1 VNCLVGKGE
10 VCDKVVVAVVVV
22 FRGRDRDGCV
32 EKALLAGQCVE
43 ALFKRRNGS
52 LQTA

>member
-1 VNCLVGKGE
+1 MNCLVGKGE
-10 VCDKVVVAVVVV
+10 VCDKVVVVVVM
-22 FRGRDRDGCV
+22 FRGRGRDGCV